1 MDKTSLITEIIRQE
15 GTEVFLFTRP
25 RRFGKSLNMSMI
37 DAFFNVK
44 YKGNRWFD
52 GLSVSSDE
60 NSTMEMNR
68 YPVINL
74 SMKNLN
80 CKDMDTFLDKFSRQI
95 KNVCRDFR
103 YILDSDMDEIQL
115 EQFRKL
121 SIGTMDKV
129 DLEYSLKDICDIIS
143 SYHNEKVIILI
154 DEYDEPMN
162 NTFNVSVQKD
172 IIEFLRELMSY
183 SLKGNRNLKFGVI
196 TGVMQVAKESIF
208 SGLNNLYVNNIHS
221 KSFDECYGFT
231 ESEVKSLLEYYG
243 HPEKFDL
250 CKEWYDGYRFGAS
263 DVYNPWS
270 VIYFVRND
278 FEAKPYWASTSNNE
292 IVRTLIHNADE
303 EIMENIR
310 LLGSGEHIT
319 SDLNEHV
326 TYSEVEKDDVA
337 IYSVMTMT
345 GYLNSVEEGDSY
357 SLSIPNREIFNIF
370 MDSINFGNNG
380 SSIRTNIRKL
390 ARAIKSGNV
399 DEMTAVIHKLLM
411 DVISARVLDNEHV
424 YQGLLIGMLMAFC
437 GEYEIYGDSLETGDG
452 FADIIFRKKKRSD
465 VNIIIEL
472 KKSREEED
480 VVKDAG
486 LAMEQIFERNYF
498 NVMDGRTILYGIS
511 FHSKKPFIIT
521 KTIFCDDGIP
531 RSG

>member
-1 MDKTSLITEIIRQE
+1 M
-15 GTEVFLFTRP
+15 VFRITRP
-25 RRFGKSLNMSMI
+25 RRFGKTLNLNMI
-37 DAFFNVK
+37 DAFFNLK
-44 YKGNRWFD
+44 YKGNTWFN
-52 GLSVSSDE
+52 GLSISSDLE
-60 NSTMEMNR
+60 SMKEMNS
-68 YPVINL
+68 YPVIKL
-74 SMKNLN
+74 SLKDLG
-80 CKDMDTFLDKFSRQI
+80 CRDMDTFLDKFSRQI
-95 KNVCRDFR
+95 KRVCLEFR
-103 YILDSDMDEIQL
+103 HILNSDIDGVVLERFRALSNGIVDRIAL
-115 EQFRKL
+115 EQ
-121 SIGTMDKV
+121 
-129 DLEYSLKDICDIIS
+129 SLKDISEAIRT
-143 SYHNEKVIILI
+143 HHGRKVVILI
-154 DEYDEPMN
+154 DEYDTPVN
-162 NTFNVSVQKD
+162 NMADDALRDN
-172 IIEFLRELMSY
+172 IIGFLRNMMSF
-183 SLKGNRNLKFGVI
+183 SLKENEDLRFGVI
-196 TGVMQVAKESIF
+196 TGVMQIDREILFPGFDKLCESDVL
-208 SGLNNLYVNNIHS
+208 SE
-221 KSFDECYGFT
+221 SFDGCYGFN
-231 ESEVKSLLEYYG
+231 ESEMRSLLEYCG
-243 HPEKFDL
+243 RLWKLDI
-250 CKEWYDGYRFGAS
+250 CREWYGGYRFGKI
-263 DVYNPWS
+263 DVFNPWS
-270 VIYFVRND
+270 VMNFIRND

-292 IVRTLIHNADE
+292 IVKILIQRADE
-303 EIMENIR
+303 ETMENIR
-310 LLGSGEHIT
+310 LLGSGNHIT
-319 SDLNEHV
+319 SDLNENV

-357 SLSIPNREIFNIF
+357 SLSIPNREIFSIF